1 MAEWGEV
8 IDITEIRRPDL
19 KGEIVNFYRYR
30 VRSQGGVTF
39 TITVPEEQTTP
50 AVIEPIL
57 REKAKLLDKTK
68 AL

>member
-8 IDITEIRRPDL
+8 ISVTEVKRVDL

-30 VRSQGGVTF
+30 VLSQGGINF
-39 TITVPEEQTTP
+39 TVLVSEDQVLP
-50 AVIEPIL
+50 AVLEPIL

-68 AL
+68 GL